1 MSHPRERS
9 GDVKNL
15 IRASY
20 LLVLA
25 LGCLSGDVFASAAT
39 VSGTHCKPLS
49 GSTYAF
55 DNTGIRNTG
64 TPGSSTIVVACP
76 IPMDPTALGSTV
88 SFRMRV
94 FDNSFSTGFSCVPYV
109 YSQSGSLVSSGTTK
123 TTGTSQTG
131 AVTLGGSDWTV
142 TVAGNVSTNTYVIQ
156 CTMPGNSS
164 IVYTQRVQ

>member
-1 MSHPRERS
+1 MQVSSLPLLALALLP
-9 GDVKNL
+9 GDVL
-15 IRASY
+15 
-20 LLVLA
+20 
-25 LGCLSGDVFASAAT
+25 ASAAT

-49 GSTYAF
+49 GSTYAY

-64 TPGSSTIVVACP
+64 TPGSSTIVVSCP

-94 FDNSFSTGFSCVPYV
+94 LDNSTSTGFSCVPYV
-109 YSQSGSLVSSGTTK
+109 YSQSGSLVASGATK

-131 AVTLGGSDWTV
+131 GVTLGGSDWTA
-142 TVAGNVSTNTYVIQ
+142 TVSGNVATNVYMIQ

-164 IVYTQRVQ
+164 IIYTQRVQ